1 MLCNVEIMSL
11 SYTLLSF
18 KSIFEDMQVL
28 IRGTTLDR
36 VSSWSKPPAILPR
49 TKGSGYNTIIL
60 YPAELITS
68 KRPLARELPPH
79 IICGCRID
87 RAAAST
93 EIGDKLQ
100 YAM

>member
-1 MLCNVEIMSL
+1 MLCNVEVMIL
-11 SYTLLSF
+11 SYKLLLFGSKF
-18 KSIFEDMQVL
+18 KDMQIL
-28 IRGTTLDR
+28 IRGTTLDTI
-36 VSSWSKPPAILPR
+36 SSWSEPPAILR
-49 TKGSGYNTIIL
+49 TKGSGYKTIIL

-79 IICGCRID
+79 IICGRRID
-87 RAAAST
+87 KAAAST